1 MRAADGQLIGVCS
14 QEQDEIDK
22 AQTAWGIDF
31 PILADPQCFI
41 AGVLKERAGL
51 DLYIDRDKWTVGDM
65 KGHRSYQV
73 GMYEPGV
80 CAVRQDLTKLYSWAL
95 KPTAANTGGAMGRVH
110 AADAWKAIQLS
121 LSGDFSLA
129 DWEPEYTLEGK
140 PRMNGFMFKLITLA
154 EGNFIRPLGMELPE
168 DGGVGEGHET
178 GASHFA
184 TVRRKNMRKVAAA
197 GLVSVAALWKKPL
210 PAAVL
215 LALYGTLLS
224 PNPRSRLRSQRCL
237 TGRAVLQARVRACV
251 RCELDGRIRWVSAG
265 RDPGHGDDHQVR
277 ATSEQAVEE
286 GRACLCWREVFAAA
300 SGPRLQMTAGTIR
313 PVAQDAQRPRP
324 NLTLDEREGS

>member
-1 MRAADGQLIGVCS
+1 MRGAGQPSRARAAKIRPPAWNPCTGFPIA
-14 QEQDEIDK
+14 K
-22 AQTAWGIDF
+22 AQRFRHHRWIPHDRGE
-31 PILADPQCFI
+31 QI
-41 AGVLKERAGL
+41 APPLNERAGL

-80 CAVRQDLTKLYSWAL
+80 CAVKQDLTKLYSWAL

-121 LSGDFSLA
+121 LTGDLSLA
-129 DWEPEYTLEGK
+129 DWEPEYTLEGT
-140 PRMNGFMFKLITLA
+140 RMNSVMFKLITLA

-197 GLVSVAALWKKPL
+197 GLVSAAALWKKPL

-215 LALYGTLLS
+215 LALYGKLLS
-224 PNPRSRLRSQRCL
+224 PNP
-237 TGRAVLQARVRACV
+237 
-251 RCELDGRIRWVSAG
+251 
-265 RDPGHGDDHQVR
+265 P
-277 ATSEQAVEE
+277 
-286 GRACLCWREVFAAA
+286 
-300 SGPRLQMTAGTIR
+300 
-313 PVAQDAQRPRP
+313 
-324 NLTLDEREGS
+324 